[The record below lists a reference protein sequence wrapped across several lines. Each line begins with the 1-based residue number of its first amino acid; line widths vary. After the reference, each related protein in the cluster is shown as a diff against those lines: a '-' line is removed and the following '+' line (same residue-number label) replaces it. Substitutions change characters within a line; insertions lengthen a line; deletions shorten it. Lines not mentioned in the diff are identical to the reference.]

1 LAWLALPLPL
11 VISGLEWRWA
21 EAIGQSCSFRCV
33 PIGRAG
39 GMQEPSPHTM
49 GAKYRVTTTP
59 IAASTT
65 TQNCL
70 ELTRQRVLQVIGRAK
85 HYRCTASGCVGL
97 EHQGIGGWKPEAAFS
112 SVNI

>member
-1 LAWLALPLPL
+1 
-11 VISGLEWRWA
+11 
-21 EAIGQSCSFRCV
+21 
-33 PIGRAG
+33 
-39 GMQEPSPHTM
+39 M
-49 GAKYRVTTTP
+49 GAKYRVTTIP

-97 EHQGIGGWKPEAAFS
+97 EHHGIGGWKPEAAFS